1 MTGLLGGIISLSAG
15 VRDGAAWV
23 PPNLL
28 AQVNVGTCSVTFS
41 SDNGGASF
49 VSLYN
54 TLAFAYVADSGFTT
68 SGPLT
73 FSVRDMAADLSI
85 CNLSLITD
93 VSEII
98 TGTNFSTATLISL
111 TFTAVID
118 DGITIS
124 SLTSGGPVTGNGS
137 TAYDFTFS
145 ISGPATGAPTY
156 TATVVPV
163 VLNTAPVISSNGG
176 NSTAAIDVAEN
187 QTTVTDVQ
195 TTDDNDSEGA
205 GLTYAITGGA
215 DQALFDIVAGT
226 GILTFKT
233 APDKETP
240 SDVGTDNIYDVQVTV
255 TDSSALTDVQDI
267 AVTVTDVTEGP
278 TAEETQKVVST
289 FMNNRANHVLSHQ
302 PDIIGFVDGSNL
314 NGGGP
319 LGNLGLNANGGG
331 VNLGFSTSRSRILA
345 AQNQPESQNQG
356 QNLTENTASSNDNI
370 QLALASE
377 GEETEQAG
385 YGYGNAADSRAGT
398 FDVWT
403 ELYGSKT
410 NAGASDSSY
419 WVGYVGGH
427 YFINE
432 QTLVGVVGQYDWSE
446 ESNSSVNSNANGQGW
461 MIGPY
466 LAGQLPDQ
474 KLYYEARASWGQ
486 SSNKVSPNGT
496 YTDAFDTTRWLV
508 NAKISGSYALDH
520 LIVKPAISVSYYEET
535 QKAYTDTNANVIPEQ
550 TISIGELKFGPT
562 LTNNIKLDNGM
573 LFQPSFGVNGVY
585 NFAIKDNVAS
595 QVAALGNNDLRAR
608 IDAGFNL
615 VDQDKGRLI
624 STSVFYDGIGI
635 NDYQSYGGKV
645 RLTLSF
651 N

>member
-1 MTGLLGGIISLSAG
+1 MLNDGTPAWLNNVEFQFDSSITEITINGTTASA
-15 VRDGAAWV
+15 RYEFE
-23 PPNLL
+23 
-28 AQVNVGTCSVTFS
+28 VTSDTNFTIEYKYTDDKYYRFVTTATPGDFTMS
-41 SDNGGASF
+41 SF
-49 VSLYN
+49 
-54 TLAFAYVADSGFTT
+54 TIEAYV
-68 SGPLT
+68 P
-73 FSVRDMAADLSI
+73 
-85 CNLSLITD
+85 NTD
-93 VSEII
+93 
-98 TGTNFSTATLISL
+98 
-111 TFTAVID
+111 
-118 DGITIS
+118 
-124 SLTSGGPVTGNGS
+124 
-137 TAYDFTFS
+137 
-145 ISGPATGAPTY
+145 
-156 TATVVPV
+156 
-163 VLNTAPVISSNGG
+163 PVISSNGG

-205 GLTYAITGGA
+205 GLTYTITGGA

-255 TDSSALTDVQDI
+255 TDSSSLTDVQDI

-289 FMNNRANHVLSHQ
+289 FMTNRANHVLSHQ
-302 PDIIGFVDGSNL
+302 PDILGFLDGTNL

-319 LGNLGLNANGGG
+319 LG
-331 VNLGFSTSRSRILA
+331 NLGFSTSRSRILA
-345 AQNQPESQNQG
+345 AQNQVDA
-356 QNLTENTASSNDNI
+356 QNLNQNTASSDDNI
-370 QLALASE
+370 QLALASAN
-377 GEETEQAG
+377 EEPAQTG
-385 YGYGNAADSRAGT
+385 YGYSNAAESRTGT
-398 FDVWT
+398 YDVWT

-410 NAGASDSSY
+410 NAGTSDSSY

-432 QTLVGVVGQYDWSE
+432 QTLVGVVGQYDWSK
-446 ESNSSVNSNANGQGW
+446 ESDASVSSNANGQGW

-486 SSNKVSPNGT
+486 STNKVSPDGT
-496 YTDAFDTTRWLV
+496 YTDGFDTTRWLV
-508 NAKISGSYALDH
+508 SAKVSGSYAINH

-535 QKAYTDTNANVIPEQ
+535 QHSYTYTDTNANLIAAQ

-562 LTNNIKLDNGM
+562 LTDNIELDNGL
-573 LFQPSFGVNGVY
+573 LFQPSFGINGVY

-595 QVAALGNNDLRAR
+595 QGAALCNNDLRAR

-615 VDQDKGRLI
+615 VDQDKGRSI
-624 STSVFYDGIGI
+624 STSGFYDGIGI
-635 NDYQSYGGKV
+635 NDYQSYDGKV

>member
-1 MTGLLGGIISLSAG
+1 MLNDGTPAWLNNVEFQFDSSITEITINGTTASA
-15 VRDGAAWV
+15 RYEFE
-23 PPNLL
+23 
-28 AQVNVGTCSVTFS
+28 VTSDTNFTIEYKYTDDKYYRFVTTATPDDFTMS
-41 SDNGGASF
+41 SF
-49 VSLYN
+49 
-54 TLAFAYVADSGFTT
+54 TIEAYV
-68 SGPLT
+68 P
-73 FSVRDMAADLSI
+73 
-85 CNLSLITD
+85 NTD
-93 VSEII
+93 
-98 TGTNFSTATLISL
+98 
-111 TFTAVID
+111 
-118 DGITIS
+118 
-124 SLTSGGPVTGNGS
+124 
-137 TAYDFTFS
+137 
-145 ISGPATGAPTY
+145 
-156 TATVVPV
+156 
-163 VLNTAPVISSNGG
+163 PVISSNGG

-205 GLTYAITGGA
+205 GLTYTITGGA

-255 TDSSALTDVQDI
+255 TDSSSLTDVQDI

-289 FMNNRANHVLSHQ
+289 FMTNRANHVLSHQ
-302 PDIIGFVDGSNL
+302 PDILGFLDGTNL

-319 LGNLGLNANGGG
+319 LG
-331 VNLGFSTSRSRILA
+331 NLGFSTSRSRILA
-345 AQNQPESQNQG
+345 AQNQVDA
-356 QNLTENTASSNDNI
+356 QNLNQNTASSDDNI
-370 QLALASE
+370 QLALASAN
-377 GEETEQAG
+377 EEPAQTG
-385 YGYGNAADSRAGT
+385 YGYSNAAESRTGT
-398 FDVWT
+398 YDVWT

-410 NAGASDSSY
+410 NAGTSDSSY

-432 QTLVGVVGQYDWSE
+432 QTLVGVVGQYDWSK
-446 ESNSSVNSNANGQGW
+446 ESDASVSSNANGQGW

-486 SSNKVSPNGT
+486 STNKVSPDGT
-496 YTDAFDTTRWLV
+496 YTDGFDTTRWLV
-508 NAKISGSYALDH
+508 SAKVSGSYAINH

-535 QKAYTDTNANVIPEQ
+535 QHSYTYTDTNANLIAAQ

-562 LTNNIKLDNGM
+562 LTDNIELDNGL
-573 LFQPSFGVNGVY
+573 LFQPSFGINGVY

-595 QVAALGNNDLRAR
+595 QGAALCNNDLRAR

-615 VDQDKGRLI
+615 VDQDKGRSI
-624 STSVFYDGIGI
+624 STSGFYDGIGI
-635 NDYQSYGGKV
+635 NDYQSYDGKV

>member
-1 MTGLLGGIISLSAG
+1 MFRLIARAMMHSIILASLCSVILLGHSRTGYAL
-15 VRDGAAWV
+15 
-23 PPNLL
+23 PTLN
-28 AQVNVGTCSVTFS
+28 TCSSTIDTSVIDFFPSDWPSYHLIYTDGSCVLGTSFAGDAQSTTVNRPIVIFNNMLNDGTPAWLNNVEFQFDSSITEITINGTTASARYEFEVTSDTNFTIEYKYTDDKYYRFVTTATPDDFTMS
-41 SDNGGASF
+41 SF
-49 VSLYN
+49 
-54 TLAFAYVADSGFTT
+54 TIEAYV
-68 SGPLT
+68 P
-73 FSVRDMAADLSI
+73 
-85 CNLSLITD
+85 NTD
-93 VSEII
+93 
-98 TGTNFSTATLISL
+98 
-111 TFTAVID
+111 
-118 DGITIS
+118 
-124 SLTSGGPVTGNGS
+124 
-137 TAYDFTFS
+137 
-145 ISGPATGAPTY
+145 
-156 TATVVPV
+156 
-163 VLNTAPVISSNGG
+163 PVISSNGG

-205 GLTYAITGGA
+205 GLTYTITGGA

-255 TDSSALTDVQDI
+255 TDSSSLTDVQDI

-289 FMNNRANHVLSHQ
+289 FMTNRANHVLSHQ
-302 PDIIGFVDGSNL
+302 PDILGFLDGTNL

-319 LGNLGLNANGGG
+319 LG
-331 VNLGFSTSRSRILA
+331 NLGFSTSRSRILA
-345 AQNQPESQNQG
+345 AQNQVDA
-356 QNLTENTASSNDNI
+356 QNLNQNTASSDDNI
-370 QLALASE
+370 QLALASAN
-377 GEETEQAG
+377 EEPAQTG
-385 YGYGNAADSRAGT
+385 YGYSNAAESRTGT
-398 FDVWT
+398 YDVWT

-410 NAGASDSSY
+410 NAGTSDSSY

-432 QTLVGVVGQYDWSE
+432 QTLVGVVGQYDWSK
-446 ESNSSVNSNANGQGW
+446 ESDASVSSNANGQGW

-486 SSNKVSPNGT
+486 STNKVSPDGT
-496 YTDAFDTTRWLV
+496 YTDGFDTTRWLV
-508 NAKISGSYALDH
+508 SAKVSGSYAINH

-535 QKAYTDTNANVIPEQ
+535 QHSYTDTDTNANLIAAQ

-562 LTNNIKLDNGM
+562 LTDNIELDNGL
-573 LFQPSFGVNGVY
+573 LFQPSFGINGVY

-595 QVAALGNNDLRAR
+595 QGAALCNNDLRAR

-615 VDQDKGRLI
+615 VDQDKGRSI
-624 STSVFYDGIGI
+624 STSGFYDGIGI
-635 NDYQSYGGKV
+635 NDYQSYDGKV

>member
-1 MTGLLGGIISLSAG
+1 MLNDGTPAWLNNVEFQFDSSITEITINGTTASA
-15 VRDGAAWV
+15 RYEFE
-23 PPNLL
+23 
-28 AQVNVGTCSVTFS
+28 VTSDTNFTIEYKYTDDKYYRFVTTATPGDFTMS
-41 SDNGGASF
+41 SF
-49 VSLYN
+49 
-54 TLAFAYVADSGFTT
+54 TIEAYV
-68 SGPLT
+68 P
-73 FSVRDMAADLSI
+73 
-85 CNLSLITD
+85 NTD
-93 VSEII
+93 
-98 TGTNFSTATLISL
+98 
-111 TFTAVID
+111 
-118 DGITIS
+118 
-124 SLTSGGPVTGNGS
+124 
-137 TAYDFTFS
+137 
-145 ISGPATGAPTY
+145 
-156 TATVVPV
+156 
-163 VLNTAPVISSNGG
+163 PVISSNGG

-205 GLTYAITGGA
+205 GLTYTITGGA

-255 TDSSALTDVQDI
+255 TDSSSLTDVQDI

-289 FMNNRANHVLSHQ
+289 FMTNRANHVLSHQ
-302 PDIIGFVDGSNL
+302 PDILGFLDGTNL

-319 LGNLGLNANGGG
+319 LG
-331 VNLGFSTSRSRILA
+331 NLGFSTSRSRILA
-345 AQNQPESQNQG
+345 AQNQVDA
-356 QNLTENTASSNDNI
+356 QNLNQNTASSDDNI
-370 QLALASE
+370 QLALASAN
-377 GEETEQAG
+377 EEPAQTG
-385 YGYGNAADSRAGT
+385 YGYSNAAESRTGT
-398 FDVWT
+398 YDVWT

-410 NAGASDSSY
+410 NAGTSDSSY

-432 QTLVGVVGQYDWSE
+432 QTLVGVVGQYDWSK
-446 ESNSSVNSNANGQGW
+446 ESDASVSSNANGQGW

-486 SSNKVSPNGT
+486 STNKVSPDGT
-496 YTDAFDTTRWLV
+496 YTDGFDTTRWLV
-508 NAKISGSYALDH
+508 SAKVSGSYAINH

-535 QKAYTDTNANVIPEQ
+535 QHSYTYTNANLIAAQ

-562 LTNNIKLDNGM
+562 LTDNIELDNGL
-573 LFQPSFGVNGVY
+573 LFQPSFGINGVY

-595 QVAALGNNDLRAR
+595 QGAALCNNDLRAR

-615 VDQDKGRLI
+615 VDQDKGRSI
-624 STSVFYDGIGI
+624 STSGFYDGIGI
-635 NDYQSYGGKV
+635 NDYQSYDGKV

>member
-1 MTGLLGGIISLSAG
+1 MLNDGTPAWLNNVEFQFDSSITEITINGTTASA
-15 VRDGAAWV
+15 RYEFE
-23 PPNLL
+23 
-28 AQVNVGTCSVTFS
+28 VTSDTNFTIEYKYTDDKYYRFVTTATPGDFTMS
-41 SDNGGASF
+41 SF
-49 VSLYN
+49 
-54 TLAFAYVADSGFTT
+54 TIEAYV
-68 SGPLT
+68 P
-73 FSVRDMAADLSI
+73 
-85 CNLSLITD
+85 NTD
-93 VSEII
+93 
-98 TGTNFSTATLISL
+98 
-111 TFTAVID
+111 
-118 DGITIS
+118 
-124 SLTSGGPVTGNGS
+124 
-137 TAYDFTFS
+137 
-145 ISGPATGAPTY
+145 
-156 TATVVPV
+156 
-163 VLNTAPVISSNGG
+163 PVISSNGG

-205 GLTYAITGGA
+205 GLTYTITGGA

-255 TDSSALTDVQDI
+255 TDSSSLTDVQDI

-289 FMNNRANHVLSHQ
+289 FMTNRANHVLSHQ
-302 PDIIGFVDGSNL
+302 PDILGFLDGTNL

-319 LGNLGLNANGGG
+319 LG
-331 VNLGFSTSRSRILA
+331 NLGFSTSRSRILA
-345 AQNQPESQNQG
+345 AQNQVDA
-356 QNLTENTASSNDNI
+356 QNLNQNTASSDDNI
-370 QLALASE
+370 QLALASAN
-377 GEETEQAG
+377 EEPAQTG
-385 YGYGNAADSRAGT
+385 YGYSNAAESRTGT
-398 FDVWT
+398 YDVWT

-410 NAGASDSSY
+410 NAGTSDSSY

-432 QTLVGVVGQYDWSE
+432 QTLVGVVGQYDWSK
-446 ESNSSVNSNANGQGW
+446 ESDASVSSNANGQGW

-486 SSNKVSPNGT
+486 STNKVSPDGT
-496 YTDAFDTTRWLV
+496 YTDGFDTTRWLV
-508 NAKISGSYALDH
+508 SAKVSGSYAINH

-535 QKAYTDTNANVIPEQ
+535 QHSYTYTDTDTDTNANLIAAQ

-562 LTNNIKLDNGM
+562 LTDNIELDNGL
-573 LFQPSFGVNGVY
+573 LFQPSFGINGVY

-595 QVAALGNNDLRAR
+595 QGAALCNNDLRAR

-615 VDQDKGRLI
+615 VDQDKGRSI
-624 STSVFYDGIGI
+624 STSGFYDGIGI
-635 NDYQSYGGKV
+635 NDYQSYDGKV